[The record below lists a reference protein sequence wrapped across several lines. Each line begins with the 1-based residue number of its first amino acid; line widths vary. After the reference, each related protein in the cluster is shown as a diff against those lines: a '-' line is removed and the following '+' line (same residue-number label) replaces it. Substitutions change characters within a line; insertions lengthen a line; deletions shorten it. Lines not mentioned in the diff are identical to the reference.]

1 MICFKRKTFWKNG
14 KLCINIWART
24 NLSIVERKNIWKQAK
39 LWRHCKRIHDKFWRF
54 FFHFRDA
61 IAVSLGN
68 CLTSVFA
75 GFVIFSYLG
84 NMSYELGVP
93 IEDVARSGAS
103 LAFTVYP
110 YAVTLLPASPFWAII
125 FFLMLLTLG
134 VDSQVRIVLKC
145 GILQRLLFQRST

>member
-1 MICFKRKTFWKNG
+1 M
-14 KLCINIWART
+14 
-24 NLSIVERKNIWKQAK
+24 
-39 LWRHCKRIHDKFWRF
+39 
-54 FFHFRDA
+54 
-61 IAVSLGN
+61 
-68 CLTSVFA
+68 FA

-145 GILQRLLFQRST
+145 GILQIAFSEVDLV